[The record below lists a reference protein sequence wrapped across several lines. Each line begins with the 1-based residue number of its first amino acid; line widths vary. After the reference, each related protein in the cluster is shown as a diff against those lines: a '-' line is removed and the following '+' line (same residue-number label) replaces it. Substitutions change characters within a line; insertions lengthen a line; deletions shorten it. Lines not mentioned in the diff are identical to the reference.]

1 MATGGKSLD
10 DDDSWNDCS
19 IDEFQKLETDDKL
32 VELFKVLCS
41 LNTRVKNI
49 ENHFIEDTVPKRI
62 IKPEQK
68 TAKPDVALKVEDGK
82 EEVQN
87 EPKHKMLSIGAL
99 NVRSLTKRFKY
110 NEFSNIIAGCD
121 ILCCT
126 ETLLKVNGKTN
137 IVEIEG
143 YDFYSQARRQIFNRV
158 SGGIGFYVEKSLS
171 SNVRVLEN
179 QSDYVMW
186 LYISKTFTN
195 LGHDLVIGIVYIPPA
210 TSYYYKQEHM
220 QKLTFEISKKCR
232 RYHYVFLTGDMNAR
246 TANLIE
252 IEKSTFAAL
261 TSQARTTLFATPR
274 CDESDLN
281 RSSQDNETSTT
292 GHQLIEICKQNKL
305 FILNGRFGQDKKLG
319 KYTKGTSVL
328 DYSIATFS
336 CLECL
341 TDFEIIETRQCD
353 GHALLKTKFEFKGD
367 RNTDD

>member
-68 TAKPDVALKVEDGK
+68 PAKADVALKVEDGK

-99 NVRSLTKRFKY
+99 NVKSLQNRFRY
-110 NEFSNIIAGCD
+110 NEFSNLIAGCD

-126 ETLLKVNGKTN
+126 ETFLQVNGKTN

-143 YDFYSQARRQIFNRV
+143 YDFYSQARRQIVDRA
-158 SGGIGFYVEKSLS
+158 SGGIGFYVEKSLL
-171 SNVRVLEN
+171 SNHVTHLVN
-179 QSDYVMW
+179 KSDYVMW
-186 LYISKTFTN
+186 LYISKRFTN
-195 LGHDLVIGIVYIPPA
+195 LGHGLVIGIVYIPPA
-210 TSYYYKQEHM
+210 TSRYYGENHM
-220 QKLTFEISKKCR
+220 QRLTYEISKICKI
-232 RYHYVFLTGDMNAR
+232 YQYVLLTGDMNAH
-246 TANLIE
+246 TAGLIE
-252 IEKSTFAAL
+252 IEMSKL
-261 TSQARTTLFATPR
+261 TSQDKTTLFGTPPR
-274 CDESDLN
+274 DESDLN
-281 RSSQDNETSTT
+281 RSNQDTETNNT
-292 GHQLIEICKQNKL
+292 GHRLIEICKQNNL
-305 FILNGRFGQDKKLG
+305 FILNGRFGQDKTLG
-319 KYTKGTSVL
+319 KYTYKDKSVL
-328 DYSIATFS
+328 DYSIATFR

-341 TDFEIIETRQCD
+341 KDFEIIETRQFD

-367 RNTDD
+367 RNTGD